1 MIYQIFADRVVV
13 RSFTWRSGVTS
24 IDDAIR
30 SPAETVT
37 TDNVTAAFDHPI
49 EVDYTQ
55 GRWTARTKA
64 SRIDL

>member
-1 MIYQIFADRVVV
+1 MA
-13 RSFTWRSGVTS
+13 SG
-24 IDDAIR
+24 AA
-30 SPAETVT
+30 AETVT

-64 SRIDL
+64 TRIIEP